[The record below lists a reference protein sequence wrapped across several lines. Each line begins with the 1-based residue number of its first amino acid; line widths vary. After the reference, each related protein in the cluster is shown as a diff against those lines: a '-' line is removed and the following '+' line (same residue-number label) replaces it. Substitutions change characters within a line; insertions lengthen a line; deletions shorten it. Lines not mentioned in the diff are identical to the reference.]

1 VLGNIFIAVARVQD
15 MARFS
20 GDRAVSVVLV
30 IGLFY
35 FSFMIL
41 DRLLSLAYGFN
52 FQPYGP
58 YVPPGFTIWG
68 HAANGSMAALGLY
81 ITFRIFDHG
90 KSRGSVGLQV
100 LGLLFFF
107 VIGAV
112 IPYVNDAEH
121 LVKNGAESTLLVYIA
136 FNDLYVFGVGVLA
149 YRYTKTNRRRLLA
162 LAGLGFLFLIIHFGF
177 YARMFPE
184 FYWS

>member
-1 VLGNIFIAVARVQD
+1 
-15 MARFS
+15 MARS
-20 GDRAVSVVLV
+20 YGDRAISVVLV

-35 FSFMIL
+35 FSFMTL

-52 FQPYGP
+52 FQPSGS

-90 KSRGSVGLQV
+90 KSRGSAGLQG

-107 VIGAV
+107 VIGVV

-121 LVKNGAESTLLVYIA
+121 LLKNGVGSTLPAYLA

-149 YRYTKTNRRRLLA
+149 YRYAKSSRRRVLA
-162 LAGLGFLFLIIHFGF
+162 LACLGLLFLIIHFGL
-177 YARMFPE
+177 YVRMFPE